1 MSTASD
7 LLASGLSLLATVH
20 GHSVSYR
27 TSTSGSFTALTDFL
41 IIQDRP
47 AGPTQDD
54 DHQLEGQPRA
64 AYLKG
69 PLTPAMADGYQVKD
83 ENTGIIYACRAPK
96 FEAQQIARLEVVDV
110 RQFGPDRKGAK

>member
-7 LLASGLSLLATVH
+7 ILAAGLATLATVH

-27 TSTSGSFTALTDFL
+27 TTTSGSFTALTGFL

-47 AGPTQDD
+47 NPHGFDGDREMETQTRN
-54 DHQLEGQPRA
+54 GW
-64 AYLKG
+64 LKG

-83 ENTGIIYACRAPK
+83 ENTGSVYACYEPK
-96 FEAQQIARLEVVDV
+96 FEAQQIARLECVTVEE
-110 RQFGPDRKGAK
+110 FGPDRKGQR